1 MLITLR
7 AERVN
12 PGLFYRKYG
21 RNCVCLIRVRRDT
34 GFFFCDLL
42 EKRVDPQSVWP
53 PFASL

>member
-21 RNCVCLIRVRRDT
+21 RTCVCLIRVRRDT